1 MKSTNLHIKNM
12 VCPRCI
18 LVVTNELT
26 EMGAEVTQAELGLVS
41 VNLPDQ
47 LTNDEIDAKLRE
59 FGFELLTDKEFQV
72 VEQIKIEALK
82 YLELLEK
89 NEVAYNLSEYLI
101 REIGKNYSYLS
112 KLYSKHE
119 NTTIENYY
127 ISRKVKRVKELL
139 SYNELTLS
147 EIAIQLSYSSV
158 HYLSSQFKRVTGQ
171 SVSDYKKQ
179 LQLILKTGVT

>member
-26 EMGAEVTQAELGLVS
+26 EMGAEVTQAELGRVS

-72 VEQIKIEALK
+72 VEQIKIGALK
-82 YLELLEK
+82 YLELREK
-89 NEVAYNLSEYLI
+89 MKLSYNLSKYL
-101 REIGKNYSYLS
+101 
-112 KLYSKHE
+112 
-119 NTTIENYY
+119 
-127 ISRKVKRVKELL
+127 LL
-139 SYNELTLS
+139 
-147 EIAIQLSYSSV
+147 
-158 HYLSSQFKRVTGQ
+158 
-171 SVSDYKKQ
+171 
-179 LQLILKTGVT
+179 